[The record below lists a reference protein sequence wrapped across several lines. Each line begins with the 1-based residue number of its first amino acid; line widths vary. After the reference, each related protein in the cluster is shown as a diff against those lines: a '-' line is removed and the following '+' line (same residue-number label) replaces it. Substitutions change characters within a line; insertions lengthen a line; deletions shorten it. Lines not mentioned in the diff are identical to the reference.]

1 MIERL
6 VFISTMFFFMMI
18 GINAFLM
25 VGNGLLMPDGSGINI
40 FGDATTNT
48 LDSNTLFNQANNI
61 QFNSGANDTST
72 STQAPGSAS
81 SIQSMTYNGNP
92 SGTLGLDWIKNAVFG
107 ANLVGLRMAALL
119 PGVLSLF
126 VLIPVGIASALQAF
140 FFMYWGMAGV
150 RAFFGRF
157 L

>member
-18 GINAFLM
+18 GINAFLL
-25 VGNGLLMPDGSGINI
+25 VGNSLLMPDGSNLNI
-40 FGDATTNT
+40 FGDNVTA
-48 LDSNTLFNQANNI
+48 LDSNQVYNEANNI
-61 QFNSGANDTST
+61 QFNSSAGVST

-81 SIQSMTYNGNP
+81 SINSMTYDGGQ
-92 SGTLGLDWIKNAVFG
+92 SGVLGLNWIKNAVFG

-119 PGVLSLF
+119 PGALSLI